1 MPSQKAQEQPDRPRL
16 SNGAGGRLC
25 GNEEW
30 RAVVSRR
37 ENGFEVFITLD
48 RGLEFQQNLRN
59 REIAI
64 VLLRSK
70 TSRLKDLIPQ
80 VPEVLAVI
88 GTIRPGQLV
97 QTGH

>member
-1 MPSQKAQEQPDRPRL
+1 MP
-16 SNGAGGRLC
+16 GAGFAAMKNGELLS
-25 GNEEW
+25 
-30 RAVVSRR
+30 RA
-37 ENGFEVFITLD
+37 EKAGFEVFITLD

-59 REIAI
+59 RKIAI
-64 VLLRSK
+64 VFLRSE